1 MALSVI
7 QRRSILSICDAELGV
22 RKVCA
27 NGAARVD
34 SEPHQSRDSV
44 KCKSQK
50 MLERQDLQECNI
62 TLKIRRPSGLRGSTP
77 PSRHHSSKP
86 LWTLVSNIL
95 EPYKQS
101 GRTIPRNR
109 LVTPL

>member
-1 MALSVI
+1 VALSVI

-62 TLKIRRPSGLRGSTP
+62 TLKIRDLRVLEVQLPPPGTTP
-77 PSRHHSSKP
+77 RSR
-86 LWTLVSNIL
+86 
-95 EPYKQS
+95 S
-101 GRTIPRNR
+101 GRWFQTYWNLINSLAGPFPEIA
-109 LVTPL
+109 L